1 MAQAN
6 TETSSKPQPAT
17 PAREVV
23 AELARNAAR
32 GAGEQ
37 LGGMVTRLV
46 SVLLDLTTAGDD
58 AQSAYRRTRAGNLLK
73 TNSYAF
79 IHLAGEAL
87 ARHLD
92 AAAEEL
98 APASKP
104 DADLDSLSLVPIEVM
119 DSKVAFGA
127 LCRPFEIAHS
137 EVLAS
142 LCVRLG
148 LLLGRD
154 VLRPA
159 QNPLR
164 PDLFLTAIHEAW
176 CAFEPDTGSH
186 DLLLPLLRPDI
197 FLDLGELLDA
207 ADKELRAR
215 NKQARERFHISKS
228 SDTARA
234 RRSGMDAALAQQLR
248 NLLGGAD
255 GEPAVP
261 LIPEL
266 PNMPQGS
273 GWRPSSALG
282 FAVAAPAVAAAPQD
296 ASASVPAQAGVNA
309 GATAGTDLG
318 THAGISAGIIPG
330 HFAGNLVGNSTG
342 TVAATT
348 GTQVGAPFGVQTGPA
363 TGQAQA
369 GVPALGQGTAPM
381 APAGTVAGVQLIP
394 AGPSV
399 STANG
404 AAAVPGFV
412 VQLAAPG
419 MPAAPGFVSALAGV
433 HAASMQGAAPARMP
447 AAVGAPAS
455 LLDLL
460 ASMQLAQ
467 PGLPTA
473 GRMDAANAP
482 SASHAGHAAGASV
495 PHQVFYLPRLK
506 QSLPQGSLSRGEE
519 NTLDLLSR
527 IFETVLLDDNIPL
540 ETRELIRFLQ
550 VPVLK
555 AALLD
560 QNFFFE
566 ETHPARRMIDLLSRM
581 GWEQRQAPDDP
592 VLQAMRRGV
601 DRIGRTGGEA
611 GAEPQAFAEA
621 VAEVEAQL
629 AAEERAAEAAIA
641 QPIARATKLEKQTVA
656 GRSARKAVA
665 LRLGDAELVATVSA
679 FLDKRW
685 VDVLT
690 FAYLID
696 EERPG
701 AVENATQTMDELIWT
716 VKPKAT
722 QEQRKALIAKLPP
735 LLTAL
740 NKWLDAIKWQDA
752 DRLQFFAEL
761 AECHLQIVRAPIELS
776 PERQLELAVEAAQ
789 QDALRRIALEQASIE
804 QEREQEQ
811 GALAGPAGEGRTSG
825 QRTHDEMTPDNAAP
839 KDAAISTVDELERGM
854 RLEFRERD
862 GSVRKV
868 KLAWVSPLR
877 TLFIFSGAARQE
889 SFSLPA
895 EKLVEAVRCGSIRV
909 LAVEGV
915 VGRVLTEAMQ
925 EAVNDPGPKRA
936 AG

>member
-6 TETSSKPQPAT
+6 TETSSNTKSAT
-17 PAREVV
+17 PPREVL
-23 AELARNAAR
+23 AELVRNAAR
-32 GAGEQ
+32 GAAEQ

-79 IHLAGEAL
+79 IHLASEAL
-87 ARHLD
+87 ARHLEQ
-92 AAAEEL
+92 AADEL
-98 APASKP
+98 APAGKP
-104 DADLDSLSLVPIEVM
+104 GADLDSLSLVPIEVM

-164 PDLFLTAIHEAW
+164 PEVFLVAVQEAW
-176 CAFEPDTGSH
+176 CAFEPDAGSH
-186 DLLLPLLRPDI
+186 DLLLPLLKPEL

-215 NKQARERFHISKS
+215 NKQARERFHISKT
-228 SDTARA
+228 SDNTRA
-234 RRSGMDAALAQQLR
+234 KRTGMDAALAQQLR
-248 NLLGGAD
+248 KLLGGAD
-255 GEPAVP
+255 SEPALP

-266 PNMPQGS
+266 PDMPQGS
-273 GWRPSSALG
+273 GWRPSSAAG
-282 FAVAAPAVAAAPQD
+282 FAVAAPAPTSPQERAAT
-296 ASASVPAQAGVNA
+296 SSQAGAAVTMAA
-309 GATAGTDLG
+309 G
-318 THAGISAGIIPG
+318 
-330 HFAGNLVGNSTG
+330 
-342 TVAATT
+342 
-348 GTQVGAPFGVQTGPA
+348 
-363 TGQAQA
+363 
-369 GVPALGQGTAPM
+369 
-381 APAGTVAGVQLIP
+381 APAGRVLGAGAPLAP
-394 AGPSV
+394 AGQGVGPMGPAGFV
-399 STANG
+399 PGGQLAHAG
-404 AAAVPGFV
+404 LAAPVVPGVVAAPGFV
-412 VQLAAPG
+412 VQFAGAAASASAGSTAGTAAGMAAAAGAAATAAAPG
-419 MPAAPGFVSALAGV
+419 LVPAGLVQAAAAG
-433 HAASMQGAAPARMP
+433 AASGAGP
-447 AAVGAPAS
+447 APAS

-460 ASMQLAQ
+460 ASFQLAQ
-467 PGLPTA
+467 PGLP
-473 GRMDAANAP
+473 AADMPAMPGVAQVADSGNA
-482 SASHAGHAAGASV
+482 AAGGA

-519 NTLDLLSR
+519 HTLDLLSR
-527 IFETVLLDDNIPL
+527 IFETVLLDDNIPQ

-560 QNFFFE
+560 QSFFFE
-566 ETHPARRMIDLLSRM
+566 EMHPARRMIDLLSRM

-592 VLQAMRRGV
+592 VVQAMRRGV
-601 DRIGRTGGEA
+601 DRIGREP

-629 AAEERAAEAAIA
+629 AVEERAAEAAIA
-641 QPIARATKLEKQTVA
+641 QPIARATKLEKQNVA
-656 GRSARKAVA
+656 GRSARQAVK
-665 LRLGDAELVATVSA
+665 LRLGDGKLVATVSA
-679 FLDKRW
+679 FLEKRW

-690 FAYLID
+690 FAYMID

-735 LLTAL
+735 LLTTL

-752 DRLQFFAEL
+752 ERLQFFAEL

-789 QDALRRIALEQASIE
+789 QDALRRIAQEQAMAT
-804 QEREQEQ
+804 QEAQSQEASRPQ
-811 GALAGPAGEGRTSG
+811 
-825 QRTHDEMTPDNAAP
+825 D
-839 KDAAISTVDELERGM
+839 DAVLTVDELERGM

-909 LAVEGV
+909 LTVEGV

-925 EAVNDPGPKRA
+925 EAVNDPGPRHA

>member
-1 MAQAN
+1 MAQAH
-6 TETSSKPQPAT
+6 TETSSNSKPIAPRA
-17 PAREVV
+17 VL
-23 AELARNAAR
+23 AELVRDAAR
-32 GAGEQ
+32 GAGEE
-37 LGGMVTRLV
+37 LGAMVTRLV

-58 AQSAYRRTRAGNLLK
+58 AQAAYRRTRAGNLLK

-79 IHLAGEAL
+79 IHLADEAL
-87 ARHLD
+87 QRALA

-104 DADLDSLSLVPIEVM
+104 GASLESLSLVPIEVM

-154 VLRPA
+154 VLRPG

-164 PDLFLTAIHEAW
+164 PEVFLAAIHEAW
-176 CAFEPDTGSH
+176 CGFEPDAGSH
-186 DLLLPLLRPDI
+186 ELLLPLLTPDL
-197 FLDLGELLDA
+197 FLDLGTLLA
-207 ADKELRAR
+207 SADKQLRAR
-215 NKQARERFHISKS
+215 NKQARERFHISKTN
-228 SDTARA
+228 DTAGARA

-255 GEPAVP
+255 GEPGQP

-273 GWRPSSALG
+273 GWRPSSAAG
-282 FAVAAPAVAAAPQD
+282 FTVALPAAVPASASATATAPQD
-296 ASASVPAQAGVNA
+296 GKGMPAGLAM
-309 GATAGTDLG
+309 
-318 THAGISAGIIPG
+318 
-330 HFAGNLVGNSTG
+330 
-342 TVAATT
+342 AAT
-348 GTQVGAPFGVQTGPA
+348 GIGVSPT
-363 TGQAQA
+363 
-369 GVPALGQGTAPM
+369 M
-381 APAGTVAGVQLIP
+381 TVTPVMQ
-394 AGPSV
+394 
-399 STANG
+399 G
-404 AAAVPGFV
+404 AAAVLPSGFTTGAQAGHPGMAAALHGAAVPAPGFV
-412 VQLAAPG
+412 VQLAGGAI
-419 MPAAPGFVSALAGV
+419 PAAPGAVAALP
-433 HAASMQGAAPARMP
+433 GAAFALPPAVAGAGAGAAFASSP
-447 AAVGAPAS
+447 AGAAPAS

-460 ASMQLAQ
+460 ASLQLAQ
-467 PGLPTA
+467 PAEP
-473 GRMDAANAP
+473 
-482 SASHAGHAAGASV
+482 AAGAPAGV
-495 PHQVFYLPRLK
+495 QLAAAAGAAAPHQVFYLPRLK
-506 QSLPQGSLSRGEE
+506 GSLPQGSLSRGEE
-519 NTLDLLSR
+519 HTLDLLSR

-581 GWEQRQAPDDP
+581 GWEGRKAADDP
-592 VLQAMRRGV
+592 VVQAMRRGV
-601 DRIGRTGGEA
+601 DRISREP

-629 AAEERAAEAAIA
+629 AVEERAAEAAIA
-641 QPIARATKLEKQTVA
+641 QPIARATRLEKQHVA
-656 GRSARKAVA
+656 TRSARHAVQ
-665 LRLGDAELVATVSA
+665 LRLGDGELIATVSA
-679 FLDKRW
+679 FLEKRW

-701 AVENATQTMDELIWT
+701 AIDNATQAMDELIWT

-722 QEQRKALIAKLPP
+722 QEQRKALIARLPP
-735 LLTAL
+735 LLTTL

-789 QDALRRIALEQASIE
+789 QDALRRIAREQAA
-804 QEREQEQ
+804 QE
-811 GALAGPAGEGRTSG
+811 ALEGRAERAEG
-825 QRTHDEMTPDNAAP
+825 AAGAMQDGP
-839 KDAAISTVDELERGM
+839 KDDAVSMVDELERGM

-889 SFSLPA
+889 SFSLA
-895 EKLVEAVRCGSIRV
+895 ADKLVEALRSGSIRV
-909 LAVEGV
+909 LNVEGV

-925 EAVNDPGPKRA
+925 EAVNDPAPRHA

>member
-6 TETSSKPQPAT
+6 TETSSNSKPAQP
-17 PAREVV
+17 REV
-23 AELARNAAR
+23 LAQLVRAAAR
-32 GAGEQ
+32 GAGEG

-46 SVLLDLTTAGDD
+46 TVLLDLTTAGDD
-58 AQSAYRRTRAGNLLK
+58 AQAAYRRTRAGNLLK

-79 IHLAGEAL
+79 VHLAGEAL
-87 ARHLD
+87 ARALD
-92 AAAEEL
+92 AAADEL
-98 APASKP
+98 APAIKP
-104 DADLDSLSLVPIEVM
+104 GADLDSLSLVPIEVM

-154 VLRPA
+154 ILRPG

-164 PDLFLTAIHEAW
+164 PEVFLTAIHEAW
-176 CAFEPDTGSH
+176 CAFEPDAGSH
-186 DLLLPLLRPDI
+186 DLLLPLLTPDH
-197 FLDLGELLDA
+197 FLDLGALLDA

-215 NKQARERFHISKS
+215 NKQARERFHISKTT
-228 SDTARA
+228 DTGRTKRA
-234 RRSGMDAALAQQLR
+234 GMDAALAQQLR

-255 GEPAVP
+255 SDPSVP

-266 PNMPQGS
+266 PNMPQGG
-273 GWRPSSALG
+273 GWRPSSAVG
-282 FAVAAPAVAAAPQD
+282 FAVAAPVVVQDKTNTPAQTAAPVAPAAASSQPGNPLPAGAPQCASSGQGAGAVAQ
-296 ASASVPAQAGVNA
+296 N
-309 GATAGTDLG
+309 
-318 THAGISAGIIPG
+318 
-330 HFAGNLVGNSTG
+330 
-342 TVAATT
+342 
-348 GTQVGAPFGVQTGPA
+348 
-363 TGQAQA
+363 
-369 GVPALGQGTAPM
+369 GVPA
-381 APAGTVAGVQLIP
+381 GVQFVQAGGAIP
-394 AGPSV
+394 VQAGSV
-399 STANG
+399 
-404 AAAVPGFV
+404 
-412 VQLAAPG
+412 AAPG
-419 MPAAPGFVSALAGV
+419 LVLQLAPGGVMPAPGFV
-433 HAASMQGAAPARMP
+433 AAPGSGHLQVAPGVVAGALP
-447 AAVGAPAS
+447 AAGAAPAS

-460 ASMQLAQ
+460 ASLQLAQ
-467 PGLPTA
+467 PAMSGTDAL
-473 GRMDAANAP
+473 DAANAAQA
-482 SASHAGHAAGASV
+482 SAALQAGARSGAQ
-495 PHQVFYLPRLK
+495 PGAQLDAQGGAHQVFYLPRLK

-519 NTLDLLSR
+519 HTLDLLSR
-527 IFETVLLDDNIPL
+527 IFETVLLDDNIPQ
-540 ETRELIRFLQ
+540 ETRGLIRFLQ

-560 QNFFFE
+560 QSFFFE
-566 ETHPARRMIDLLSRM
+566 EMHPARRMIDLLSRM

-592 VLQAMRRGV
+592 VVQAMRRGV
-601 DRIGRTGGEA
+601 DRIGREP

-629 AAEERAAEAAIA
+629 AAEERVAEAAIA
-641 QPIARATKLEKQTVA
+641 RPIAHATKLEKQTVA
-656 GRSARKAVA
+656 NRSARQAVQM
-665 LRLGDAELVATVSA
+665 RLGDGELIATVSA
-679 FLDKRW
+679 FLEQRW

-690 FAYLID
+690 FAYMID

-701 AVENATQTMDELIWT
+701 AVDNATHTMDELIWT

-735 LLTAL
+735 LLTTL

-789 QDALRRIALEQASIE
+789 QDALRRIAQEQAVAA
-804 QEREQEQ
+804 QEAQLQE
-811 GALAGPAGEGRTSG
+811 AS
-825 QRTHDEMTPDNAAP
+825 AP
-839 KDAAISTVDELERGM
+839 KDDAVLTVDELERGM
-854 RLEFRERD
+854 RLEFKERD

-895 EKLVEAVRCGSIRV
+895 EKLVEAVRSGSIRV
-909 LAVEGV
+909 LTVEGV

-925 EAVNDPGPKRA
+925 EAVNDPAPQRA
-936 AG
+936 VG